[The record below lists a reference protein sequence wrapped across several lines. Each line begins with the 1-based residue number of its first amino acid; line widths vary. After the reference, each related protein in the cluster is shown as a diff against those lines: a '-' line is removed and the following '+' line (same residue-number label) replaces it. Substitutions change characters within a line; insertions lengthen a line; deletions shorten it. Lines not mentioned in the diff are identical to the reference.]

1 MLWLWILWN
10 TIVSSPKFV
19 LFKNN
24 RNTELFSLKWSI
36 FTKTTMIQLQQDIKS
51 KIKVFFNETRN
62 HLTVTA
68 YPAISLIINHLP
80 LQSHFRKARA
90 PTTAIDSYFLGRS
103 SMGSRAD
110 IGRYT
115 VQRCATIYIHTP
127 TPPRLPPKR
136 IRIEWNLS
144 GRISRPRR
152 KQESTKDWPSLGDPF
167 DPWVRGGG
175 PLWWIEAFSPPL
187 EIKRI

>member
-1 MLWLWILWN
+1 
-10 TIVSSPKFV
+10 
-19 LFKNN
+19 
-24 RNTELFSLKWSI
+24 
-36 FTKTTMIQLQQDIKS
+36 MIQLQQDIKS

-115 VQRCATIYIHTP
+115 VQRCATIYIHTHLH
-127 TPPRLPPKR
+127 PR
-136 IRIEWNLS
+136 
-144 GRISRPRR
+144 GCRR
-152 KQESTKDWPSLGDPF
+152 KEYESNGICRAESHARVVNKNQQKTDLLSAIPSAPGYAGEGHF
-167 DPWVRGGG
+167 G
-175 PLWWIEAFSPPL
+175 ES
-187 EIKRI
+187 KRSRHLSR